1 MGASGSGKTS
11 LLNILGERL
20 DVSANCVVTKD
31 IRCNAQT
38 VNKGDFGKLG
48 AFVMQDDILIE
59 TMTPY
64 ESFVFAARLRTSL
77 SEQRIHAKA

>member
-20 DVSANCVVTKD
+20 DVSSQAEVNGD
-31 IRCNAQT
+31 IR
-38 VNKGDFGKLG
+38 VNGSQLKSGDFGKLG

-59 TMTPY
+59 TMTPK
-64 ESFVFAARLRTSL
+64 ESFCFAARLRTNL
-77 SEQRIHAKA
+77 NNK